1 MASEPKRPTV
11 DQLRRDIDTGQT
23 GDKVPW
29 PDPASAPLGTDDE
42 AAGDPVR
49 PRNVERARGQE
60 RVPGQPP
67 AHSRLGHAWIVIAL
81 VVLLIVGFVMLFL
94 TTV

>member
-11 DQLRRDIDTGQT
+11 DQLRRDIDTGRT
-23 GDKVPW
+23 GEKVPW

-42 AAGDPVR
+42 ASGDPVR
-49 PRNVERARGQE
+49 PRNVEQARQQE

-67 AHSRLGHAWIVIAL
+67 VHSGVGHAWIIIAL
-81 VVLLIVGFVMLFL
+81 VALLIVGFVVWFL
-94 TTV
+94 TSV

>member
-11 DQLRRDIDTGQT
+11 DQLRRDIDTGRT
-23 GDKVPW
+23 GEKVPW

-49 PRNVERARGQE
+49 SRSVEQARRQE
-60 RVPGQPP
+60 RGPGQPP
-67 AHSRLGHAWIVIAL
+67 AHSGVGHAWIIIAL
-81 VVLLIVGFVMLFL
+81 VVLLIVGFLVFL
-94 TTV
+94 ARV